1 MQLLEC
7 IPNFS
12 EGRNAETLAAIAK
25 AITSVDGVRLLHQD
39 VGAAAHRTVFT
50 FVGTPLAV
58 VEAAFRA
65 IQCAAQRID
74 MRQHQGEHPRIGATD
89 VCPLVPLGDT
99 TLAEAAQYAHLL
111 ARRVGEVLQI
121 PVFMYEAAATRP
133 ARRLLA
139 QIRKGEYEGLGQKM
153 AQTDGIP
160 DYGGINPD
168 IYLRTGA
175 TVIGARPFLIAYN
188 INLTTKDP
196 NIAQRIAEQLR
207 ESGYKIIQADGTKKS
222 IAGRLPSVRA
232 IGWYIEE
239 YGRAQ
244 VSLNFTDFRVT
255 PPHIAVEACRHLA
268 TSFGTAVTGSE
279 LIGLIPLA
287 AMLAAGT
294 FYLGDAS
301 ASEAAKIE
309 AAVVGLGLSDLAH
322 FEPSERILE
331 YLLNI

>member
-12 EGRNAETLAAIAK
+12 EGRNAETLAAIAE

-50 FVGTPLAV
+50 FVGAPLAV

-111 ARRVGEVLQI
+111 AQRVGELLQI

-160 DYGGINPD
+160 DYGSTNPD

-175 TVIGARPFLIAYN
+175 TIIGARPFLIAYN

-207 ESGYKIIQADGTKKS
+207 ERGYKITQADGTKKNV
-222 IAGRLPSVRA
+222 AGRLPSVRA

-244 VSLNFTDFRVT
+244 VSLNFTDFRIT

-268 TSFGTAVTGSE
+268 TSFGTSVTGSE

-301 ASEAAKIE
+301 ASEAAKIK
-309 AAVVGLGLSDLAH
+309 AAVIGLGLSDLAH

-331 YLLNI
+331 YRINI